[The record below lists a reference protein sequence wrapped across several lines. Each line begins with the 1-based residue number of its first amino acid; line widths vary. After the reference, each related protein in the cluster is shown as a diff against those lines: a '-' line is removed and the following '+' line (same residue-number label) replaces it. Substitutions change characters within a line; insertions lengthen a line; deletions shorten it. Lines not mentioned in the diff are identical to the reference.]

1 MFLKDLFP
9 CHTFAFPFS
18 EKKLLRD
25 DEILKN
31 LLVGTTVTIYFR
43 DLGPQI
49 GWTMVRNIAVD
60 FFIIFPLFGCL
71 VDCYISESL
80 IKLTY

>member
-1 MFLKDLFP
+1 MVFFK
-9 CHTFAFPFS
+9 CHSFAFSFS

-49 GWTMVRNIAVD
+49 GWTMVRHIAVD
-60 FFIIFPLFGCL
+60 FLIVIFLFACI
-71 VDCYISESL
+71 DCFLCEIS
-80 IKLTY
+80 IKLTDKR